1 MVVVVAVLGGCGDGS
16 SGGAAEDVAV
26 VRRVDEAPA
35 FADCPVETSVFDVA
49 GSPSDDVA
57 PEGDPS
63 LDPGTDDAAAVATA
77 VNQFLAERL
86 PTFGSE
92 YPAALAPYEFVEV
105 APVDDVMTEGR
116 VGLIGADGRAVLDL
130 TLEPYGPAGWR
141 VGAYR
146 SCQETLAR
154 FNPGTDGPEATFAE
168 VDDPEG

>member
-1 MVVVVAVLGGCGDGS
+1 MARRGLGALVVVVAVLGGCGDGS
-16 SGGAAEDVAV
+16 SGGAAEDVAG

-105 APVDDVMTEGR
+105 AP
-116 VGLIGADGRAVLDL
+116 
-130 TLEPYGPAGWR
+130 EPYGPAGWR